1 MVNFRMWDS
10 FDWGMFAFV
19 IGLVIVIGTLIG
31 YEITTVC
38 AYSSYSPSYSSSSA
52 ASMAATTNA
61 INTALLTSIIIAS
74 SSNSG
79 GNGTITC

>member
-10 FDWGMFAFV
+10 FDWGMLAFV

-31 YEITTVC
+31 YAITTVC
-38 AYSSYSPSYSSSSA
+38 AYSSYSPSYSSG